1 MATRNVFSNEVSVD
15 EQGVE
20 LADEQV
26 DEDGFEVVDEAPELR
41 PSVEQEIQAK
51 VDANHPDGMVD
62 TSEERIY
69 GVTLEQEECIRAREE
84 ELAHISAQATF
95 GSQEGRAERTRAVVE
110 ETCGRV
116 KEERVHPQ
124 EDLTSAEFGEVNQQ
138 ASRVHQRVRGGESRA
153 VVARRIAERVV
164 SGEDVGSAVLKT
176 IEDEKRISGVI
187 VPIAEVP
194 DVSVGEVT
202 VEGEIIELWEP
213 STPNIQQVGLIADES
228 EVTKFTVWER
238 SNQPV
243 VAEGE
248 VVRLCNVKKSW
259 HRGRCS
265 LVATGWSR
273 VVFPERGRWWA

>member
-1 MATRNVFSNEVSVD
+1 M
-15 EQGVE
+15 
-20 LADEQV
+20 
-26 DEDGFEVVDEAPELR
+26 R
-41 PSVEQEIQAK
+41 PSVEQGIQAK

-62 TSEERIY
+62 TGAERIY
-69 GVTLEQEECIRAREE
+69 GVPLEQEECIRAREE

-95 GSQEGRAERTRAVVE
+95 GTQEGRAERTRTVVE

-116 KEERVHPQ
+116 QEERVDPR
-124 EDLTSAEFGEVNQQ
+124 EDLTRAELGVVNQQ

-176 IEDEKRISGVI
+176 VEDEKRISGVI
-187 VPIAEVP
+187 VPIAEVLEVP
-194 DVSVGEVT
+194 VGEVT
-202 VEGEIIELWEP
+202 VEGEILELWEP
-213 STPNIQQVGLIADES
+213 STPNIQQVGLIADDS
-228 EVTKFTVWER
+228 AVTKFTVWEH

-248 VVRLCNVKKSW
+248 VVRFCNVTKSW

-273 VVFPERGRWWA
+273 LVFPERGRWWA

>member
-1 MATRNVFSNEVSVD
+1 MATRSVFGNEVSVD
-15 EQGVE
+15 EQRVE

-26 DEDGFEVVDEAPELR
+26 GDGVEVVEERPEMR

-69 GVTLEQEECIRAREE
+69 GATLEQEERIQARED

-95 GSQEGRAERTRAVVE
+95 GSQEGRAERTRVVAE
-110 ETCGRV
+110 ETCGRDD
-116 KEERVHPQ
+116 EERVHPQ
-124 EDLTSAEFGEVNQQ
+124 EDLTRAELGEVNRQ
-138 ASRVHQRVRGGESRA
+138 ASRVHQRVRGGDSRA

-164 SGEDVGSAVLKT
+164 AGENVGSAVLKT
-176 IEDEKRISGVI
+176 VEDEKRVSGVI
-187 VPIAEVP
+187 VPIADVPEVP
-194 DVSVGEVT
+194 ISEVT
-202 VEGEIIELWEP
+202 VEGEIVELWEP
-213 STPNIQQVGLIADES
+213 STPNIQQVGLVADES

-248 VVRLCNVKKSW
+248 VVRFCNVKKSW

-273 VVFPERGRWWA
+273 IVFPERGRWWA